1 MTDKDVVL
9 RIANLLGFGSIHQV
23 GHDTNKFSTKPQYR
37 WETSGVR
44 AAGLMMTLYTLM
56 GERRQAKIRELLA
69 YYRSTRAIARKS
81 RAQTNRVFV
90 FA

>member
-1 MTDKDVVL
+1 
-9 RIANLLGFGSIHQV
+9 
-23 GHDTNKFSTKPQYR
+23 
-37 WETSGVR
+37 
-44 AAGLMMTLYTLM
+44 MMTLYTLM